1 MLRNQG
7 LGFLIPDFNMFL
19 LENKKKKIL
28 ETFATL
34 FLSPKHTI
42 ISPQT
47 QTQTQ
52 IKLKYIFLDFNFFYM
67 V

>member
-19 LENKKKKIL
+19 LENIKKKIL

-47 QTQTQ
+47 QTQ

>member
-7 LGFLIPDFNMFL
+7 LGFLTPDFNMFL
-19 LENKKKKIL
+19 LENTKKKIL

-47 QTQTQ
+47 QTQ
-52 IKLKYIFLDFNFFYM
+52 IKLKHIFLDFNFFYM